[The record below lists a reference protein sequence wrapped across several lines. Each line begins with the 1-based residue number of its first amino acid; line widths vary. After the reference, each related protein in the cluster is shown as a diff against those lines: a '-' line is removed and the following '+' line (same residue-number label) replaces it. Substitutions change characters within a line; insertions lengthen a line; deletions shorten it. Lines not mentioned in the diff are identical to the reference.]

1 MFQRQGSG
9 FLGSALTTA
18 AGVAGG
24 VVAGNAL
31 MNMFSGHEGG
41 GGGMFGTGGGFGG
54 GLQQPAEVV
63 EYVPEPPPQDASWG
77 GSAGG
82 WRRIPYDAGGAP
94 KDLGWQDA
102 STTGCR
108 IHRPRIQAGRMPS
121 NNTDSGWTEFQQ
133 RRLAEYLSCRLRTL
147 IFHP

>member
-31 MNMFSGHEGG
+31 MNLFSGHEGG

-77 GSAGG
+77 GSPAGG
-82 WRRIPYDAGGAP
+82 PDPHMLPGGAP
-94 KDLGWQDA
+94 E
-102 STTGCR
+102 R
-108 IHRPRIQAGRMPS
+108 IWLAGRV
-121 NNTDSGWTEFQQ
+121 DHAGF
-133 RRLAEYLSCRLRTL
+133 RRLDGFWTTMTPIAAG
-147 IFHP
+147 P